1 MKRKW
6 LQERFCALLFWKKVR
21 VLKRNKGK
29 RILVLWLILALLA
42 GCGVAGNTTAETKQ
56 TAAENTLED
65 GRYFIDVD
73 SSSSMFRIVSA
84 VLTVEDGDMSVAM
97 TLSGHGYLRLFLG
110 IGEEALDA
118 EESDFYYFEE
128 DEDGAYTYTIPV
140 EALDTE
146 FDCAA
151 WSINREKWYDRIL
164 VLKGDTIRPWVAD
177 GEYAVDVTLEG
188 GTGRSE
194 ITSPAVLKIEEG
206 QMTAQIEWSSPYY
219 DYMVVDFIKYY
230 PINEEG
236 NSVFEIPVKALD
248 QPLKMAADTV
258 AMSTPHEIE
267 YVLTFHCE
275 EVQ

>member
-1 MKRKW
+1 MG
-6 LQERFCALLFWKKVR
+6 LLLVMLTSCGTAEPREITENTKTETQQPVEET
-21 VLKRNKGK
+21 VLKDGK
-29 RILVLWLILALLA
+29 
-42 GCGVAGNTTAETKQ
+42 
-56 TAAENTLED
+56 
-65 GRYFIDVD
+65 YFIDVD

-84 VLTVEDGDMSVAM
+84 VLTVEDGNMSVAM

-110 IGEEALDA
+110 TGEEALDA
-118 EESDFYYFEE
+118 EESGFYYFEE
-128 DEDGAYTYTIPV
+128 NEDGSYTYTIPA

-151 WSINREKWYDRIL
+151 WSINREKWYDRVL

-188 GTGRSE
+188 GTGRSD
-194 ITSPAVLKIEEG
+194 ITSPAAMKVEKG

-230 PINEEG
+230 PINEDG

-248 QPLKMAADTV
+248 QPLKMVADTV

-275 EVQ
+275 EVQRG

>member
-1 MKRKW
+1 M
-6 LQERFCALLFWKKVR
+6 
-21 VLKRNKGK
+21 
-29 RILVLWLILALLA
+29 VLWLILVLLA

-56 TAAENTLED
+56 TATENTLED
-65 GRYFIDVD
+65 GQYFIDVD

-110 IGEEALDA
+110 TGEEALQA

-128 DEDGAYTYTIPV
+128 DEDGTYTYTIPV

-146 FDCAA
+146 FACAA

-164 VLKGDTIRPWVAD
+164 VLKGNTIRPWVAD
-177 GEYAVDVTLEG
+177 GEYAVDVMLEG

-194 ITSPAVLKIEEG
+194 ITSPAVLEIEKG